1 MYLLMSILIYC
12 SREVDPGGA
21 AQPDQPEQ
29 PVTDCP
35 AFKVQQLVTFVASLE
50 YHFINRKGLL
60 SEANMLSQNPCIA
73 KSLNKLFR
81 LE

>member
-21 AQPDQPEQ
+21 AQPDQP
-29 PVTDCP
+29 VTDCP
-35 AFKVQQLVTFVASLE
+35 AFKVQKLVTMVASLKNRLF
-50 YHFINRKGLL
+50 YRKGLL
-60 SEANMLSQNPCIA
+60 SEAYRLSQNPLQI
-73 KSLNKLFR
+73 